1 MSNSFSALNEEEEED
16 DEEEVENVYDESA
29 NLIQNTKAGGSLSF
43 TAAAG
48 MKEAVMMNSKGG
60 NSMIWK
66 AANALAGHHLD
77 RDCYLIK
84 LSWCSR
90 DKQKSANNTNAQSK
104 AKREWDVKNAEI
116 NYESLQ
122 ESRNSRSQSAP
133 SASVNTE
140 RSRFQCTYSVVIVE
154 EWGFFR
160 TDSDGTAKPK
170 T

>member
-1 MSNSFSALNEEEEED
+1 
-16 DEEEVENVYDESA
+16 
-29 NLIQNTKAGGSLSF
+29 
-43 TAAAG
+43 
-48 MKEAVMMNSKGG
+48 
-60 NSMIWK
+60 MID
-66 AANALAGHHLD
+66 A
-77 RDCYLIK
+77 
-84 LSWCSR
+84 
-90 DKQKSANNTNAQSK
+90 
-104 AKREWDVKNAEI
+104 DVKNAEI

-140 RSRFQCTYSVVIVE
+140 RVTLLSFVLAQKTRQPVEQGVELKLKHVQAVGVYGWSSVCETIFDEWFEDISQNQDFLRSRFQCTYSVVIVE